1 MTYNRVPMIQKSV
14 SCAVFYAVSCAI
26 IAALLAAGSLSAL
39 PGITKARQT
48 EPTPT
53 PPSTPP
59 EAGRDVVTPSGLRYR
74 DLQLGEGAEA
84 AKGKTV
90 EIHYSGRLEDNTQFD
105 ASQDPSHPFTFRI
118 GIDDVIQGWHQG
130 ITGMKVGGRRRLVV
144 PPELGYGKQGMGRIV
159 PPNATLIFEV
169 ELVNVR

>member
-1 MTYNRVPMIQKSV
+1 MIQKSV
-14 SCAVFYAVSCAI
+14 SCALLT
-26 IAALLAAGSLSAL
+26 ALLAAGSLSAM
-39 PGITKARQT
+39 PGIARARQT
-48 EPTPT
+48 EPTPV
-53 PPSTPP
+53 PSPAPQEVITS
-59 EAGRDVVTPSGLRYR
+59 SGLRYK
-74 DLQLGEGAEA
+74 DLQVGEGAEA
-84 AKGKTV
+84 TKGKTV
-90 EIHYSGRLEDNTQFD
+90 EIHYVGWLEDNTKFD
-105 ASQDPSHPFTFRI
+105 ASQDPSHPLTFRI

>member
-1 MTYNRVPMIQKSV
+1 MTYNRGLMIQKSV
-14 SCAVFYAVSCAI
+14 PCVLF
-26 IAALLAAGSLSAL
+26 AALLAGGSLSAL
-39 PGITKARQT
+39 PKVARARQT

-53 PPSTPP
+53 PQPAK
-59 EAGRDVVTPSGLRYR
+59 EVVTPSGLRYK
-74 DLQLGEGAEA
+74 DLQIGEGAEA

-90 EIHYSGRLEDNTQFD
+90 EVHYIGWLEDNTKFD

>member
-1 MTYNRVPMIQKSV
+1 MIQKSV
-14 SCAVFYAVSCAI
+14 SGAVSCAI
-26 IAALLAAGSLSAL
+26 IAVLLAAGSLSAL
-39 PGITKARQT
+39 PGIAKARQT
-48 EPTPT
+48 EPTPAPT
-53 PPSTPP
+53 PQ
-59 EAGRDVVTPSGLRYR
+59 EIVTPSGLRYR
-74 DLQLGEGAEA
+74 DLQVGEGAEA

-90 EIHYSGRLEDNTQFD
+90 EVHYTGWLEDNTKFD

-144 PPELGYGKQGMGRIV
+144 PPELGYGKSGMGRIV

>member
-1 MTYNRVPMIQKSV
+1 MIQKSV
-14 SCAVFYAVSCAI
+14 ACAVSCAI
-26 IAALLAAGSLSAL
+26 SFAVIAALLAAGSLSAL
-39 PGITKARQT
+39 QGVAKARQT
-48 EPTPT
+48 EPTPAA
-53 PPSTPP
+53 PP
-59 EAGRDVVTPSGLRYR
+59 EGREIVTPSGLRYR
-74 DLQLGEGAEA
+74 DLQVGQGAEA

-90 EIHYSGRLEDNTQFD
+90 EIHYTGWLEDNTKFD

-118 GIDDVIQGWHQG
+118 DIDDVIQGWHQG